1 MKKSYLVI
9 IGILVLVL
17 VVVFSYSGTFNQAV
31 ALQEGTD
38 EAWSNIQTTYQRR
51 ADLIPNLVA
60 VTKEASDSE
69 KEIFTE
75 VTRARSGLPSKE
87 EIADLKTQIANA
99 KTPAQLQQ
107 LESVLKSNEKAGQTF
122 LNVAV
127 EAYPNIK
134 STDLFKN
141 LQFELSGT
149 ENRIS
154 TARKRYNE
162 TIKSYNIYIRGF
174 FTSMILNA
182 EEFPKKEGF
191 QANAGAENAPDVKN
205 LMD

>member
-9 IGILVLVL
+9 AGILVLVL
-17 VVVFSYSGTFNQAV
+17 VVVFSYSGTYNEAV
-31 ALQEGTD
+31 GLQEGTD

-60 VTKEASDSE
+60 VTEKASDSE

-75 VTRARSGLPSKE
+75 LTRARSGLPSKE
-87 EIADLKTQIANA
+87 EVADLKTKISNA

-107 LESVLKSNEKAGQTF
+107 LESILKSNEQAGQTF

-127 EAYPNIK
+127 EAYPEIK
-134 STDLFKN
+134 STKLFEN

-162 TIKSYNIYIRGF
+162 TIKSYNIFIRGF

-191 QANAGAENAPDVKN
+191 QATAGSEKAPDVKS
-205 LMD
+205 LID

>member
-9 IGILVLVL
+9 AGILVLVL
-17 VVVFSYSGTFNQAV
+17 VVVFSYSGTYNEAV
-31 ALQEGTD
+31 GLQEGTD

-60 VTKEASDSE
+60 VTEKASDSE

-75 VTRARSGLPSKE
+75 LTRARSGLPSKE
-87 EIADLKTQIANA
+87 EVADLKTKISNA
-99 KTPAQLQQ
+99 TTPAQLQQ

-127 EAYPNIK
+127 EAYPEIK
-134 STDLFKN
+134 STKLFEN
-141 LQFELSGT
+141 LQYELSGT

-162 TIKSYNIYIRGF
+162 TIKSYNIFIRGF

-191 QANAGAENAPDVKN
+191 QASQGSEKAPDVKS
-205 LMD
+205 LKD